1 MRLYAGTSGF
11 SYNEWKGPFYP
22 EKLPNADM
30 LRYYAERLPTVELN
44 NTFYRMPKASVVDGW
59 ATQVPD
65 TFRFVVKASRRITH
79 MKRLREVEEPVGYL
93 KQALAGLGERLGL
106 VLFQLPP
113 NLPADRERLERFLA
127 LWGSELH
134 AAFEFRHPS
143 WLEGDAREVLR
154 EHGTALCVSESED
167 EPEAQVEATACHAY
181 LRLRRSTYT
190 EAELDARLAALR
202 VLDVDEA
209 YVFFKHED
217 AGAGPRMAAQ
227 FLERAQAGP

>member
-11 SYNEWKGPFYP
+11 SYKEWKGPFYP
-22 EKLPNADM
+22 EKLKNADM
-30 LRYYAERLPTVELN
+30 LHYYAERLPTVELN

-59 ATQVPD
+59 AEQVPE
-65 TFRFVVKASRRITH
+65 TFRFVIKASRRITH
-79 MKRLREVEEPVGYL
+79 MKRLKEAEEPVGYL

-113 NLPADRERLERFLA
+113 NLPADRERLEQFLA
-127 LWGSELH
+127 LWGDETK

-143 WLEGDAREVLR
+143 WLDGDARDVLSA
-154 EHGTALCVSESED
+154 HGAALCVAELQE
-167 EPEAQVEATACHAY
+167 EPDANVEATARHAY
-181 LRLRRSTYT
+181 LRLRRSSYT
-190 EAELDARLAALR
+190 EAELDARLASLR
-202 VLDVDEA
+202 ALDVDDA

-227 FLERAQAGP
+227 FLERARATG